1 MLACRLACR
10 RRCSV
15 ASSSAATATAT
26 CPPGAVRPFDYYLF
40 TSRSLTP
47 RARRRRC
54 RRPSADA
61 ADAATAAAAA
71 AAADAV
77 HAVCVACN
85 NIASA
90 SNEQQVVVNQTIGS
104 GVPCFVFPHSRAAS
118 STDHRPNESSA
129 TAMAGLSSPPPSY
142 NAVTTISHL
151 SHAIRPIVQS
161 TKIYPCSSLMT
172 LSPTRFQAA
181 VAFLR

>member
-1 MLACRLACR
+1 
-10 RRCSV
+10 
-15 ASSSAATATAT
+15 
-26 CPPGAVRPFDYYLF
+26 VRPFDYYLF

-118 STDHRPNESSA
+118 STDHRPNERSA
-129 TAMAGLSSPPPSY
+129 TAMAGLSSPPFLQCCHDHQPFVTCDQTYSTIDEDLSLQFTDDAQP
-142 NAVTTISHL
+142 NAFSSCRRFPAIIKLPIYFFL
-151 SHAIRPIVQS
+151 SSASVAAAANS
-161 TKIYPCSSLMT
+161 ANASLY
-172 LSPTRFQAA
+172 
-181 VAFLR
+181 VA